1 MSFFALA
8 ASALTLGFLH
18 GLGADHLMAIAALA
32 VNGSADRRRARVLRT
47 AVGFAAGHA
56 AVLGVGALLAVTV
69 GLLLPAAVSSGA
81 ERAGGAMLVAI
92 GAFGLWTLTSGR
104 AYGHIHTSPESGLQ
118 GRWHMHLSHGTGH
131 PARTHGRGVMPV
143 VIGALFAVSSL
154 RAVMLLQPFSPDASA
169 MALPAL
175 LGLVALFGLG
185 VLLSMSLF
193 GVLLARVL
201 SLRTLSNVGR
211 TAAAVVAVSS
221 ILLGAYWMAR

>member
-1 MSFFALA
+1 MSFLALA

-32 VNGSADRRRARVLRT
+32 VDGSADRRQVRVLRT
-47 AVGFAAGHA
+47 AVGFAFGHA
-56 AVLGVGALLAVTV
+56 AVLGAGAFLAVTA

-81 ERAGGAMLVAI
+81 ERVGGAMLMAM
-92 GAFGLWTLTSGR
+92 GAFGLWTLTTGR
-104 AYGHIHTSPESGLQ
+104 AYAHIHTTPESGLQ

-131 PARTHGRGVMPV
+131 PARTHGRGVVPV

-154 RAVMLLQPFSPDASA
+154 RAIMLLQPFSPDARA

-175 LGLVALFGLG
+175 LGLVAVFGVG

-193 GVLLARVL
+193 GVLLSRVL
-201 SLRTLSNVGR
+201 SLKTLSRVGR
-211 TAAAVVAVSS
+211 TAAGLVAVSS
-221 ILLGAYWMAR
+221 ILLGAYWMGR

>member
-1 MSFFALA
+1 MSFLALA

-32 VNGSADRRRARVLRT
+32 VDGSADRRQARVLRT
-47 AVGFAAGHA
+47 AVGFAFGHA
-56 AVLGVGALLAVTV
+56 AVLGVGALLAVTA

-81 ERAGGAMLVAI
+81 ERVGGAMLIAV

-104 AYGHIHTSPESGLQ
+104 AYGHIHTSPESGLE
-118 GRWHMHLSHGTGH
+118 GRWHMHLSHGANH

-154 RAVMLLQPFSPDASA
+154 RAIMLLQPFSPDAR
-169 MALPAL
+169 ALAVPAL
-175 LGLVALFGLG
+175 LGLIALFGLG

-201 SLRTLSNVGR
+201 SLKAVSAIGK
-211 TAAAVVAVSS
+211 TAAALIAVSS
-221 ILLGAYWMAR
+221 ILLGAYWMGQ

>member
-1 MSFFALA
+1 MSFLALA

-32 VNGSADRRRARVLRT
+32 VDGSADRRQARVLRT

-56 AVLGVGALLAVTV
+56 AVLGVGALLAVTA

-81 ERAGGAMLVAI
+81 ERVGGAMLMAL
-92 GAFGLWTLTSGR
+92 GAFGLWTLTTGR
-104 AYGHIHTSPESGLQ
+104 AYGHIHTSPAAGFH
-118 GRWHMHLSHGTGH
+118 GRWHMHLSHGTDH
-131 PARTHGRGVMPV
+131 PARTHGRGMMPV

-154 RAVMLLQPFSPDASA
+154 RAITLLQPFSPDAGA

-201 SLRTLSNVGR
+201 SLKAVSAIGK
-211 TAAAVVAVSS
+211 TAAALVAVSS
-221 ILLGAYWMAR
+221 IMLGAYWMA

>member
-1 MSFFALA
+1 MSFLALA

-32 VNGSADRRRARVLRT
+32 VDGSADRRQARVLRT
-47 AVGFAAGHA
+47 AMGFAFGHA
-56 AVLGVGALLAVTV
+56 AVLGVGALLAVTA

-81 ERAGGAMLVAI
+81 ERVGGAMLIAI
-92 GAFGLWTLTSGR
+92 GAFGLWTLTTGR
-104 AYGHIHTSPESGLQ
+104 AYGHIHATPESGLQ
-118 GRWHMHLSHGTGH
+118 GRWHMHLSHDAGH

-154 RAVMLLQPFSPDASA
+154 RAIMLLQPFSPDARA
-169 MALPAL
+169 MALPVL

-193 GVLLARVL
+193 GVLLARVM
-201 SLRTLSNVGR
+201 SLRTVSAVGR
-211 TAAAVVAVSS
+211 TAAGLVAVSS
-221 ILLGAYWMAR
+221 ILLGAYWMA

>member
-1 MSFFALA
+1 MSFLALA

-32 VNGSADRRRARVLRT
+32 VDGSADRRQARVLRT
-47 AVGFAAGHA
+47 AVGFAFGHA
-56 AVLGVGALLAVTV
+56 AVLGVGALLAVTT

-81 ERAGGAMLVAI
+81 ERVGGAMLIAV
-92 GAFGLWTLTSGR
+92 GGFGLWTLTSGR
-104 AYGHIHTSPESGLQ
+104 AYGHIHTNAESGLQ
-118 GRWHMHLSHGTGH
+118 GRWHMHLSHGTDH

-154 RAVMLLQPFSPDASA
+154 RAIMLLQPFSPDARA
-169 MALPAL
+169 LALPAL

-201 SLRTLSNVGR
+201 SLKAVSAIGK
-211 TAAAVVAVSS
+211 TAAALIAVSS
-221 ILLGAYWMAR
+221 ILLGAYWMGI